1 MVFNVQCLHFAV
13 KFGASTIKGLC
24 LSVIILYYKLFHP
37 KYSFHNS
44 DVKIFRY
51 IYVILIVVIVKSII
65 IIAWVL
71 ARGIIDCKSNNSDKS
86 IRSFKRVRSTSTSY
100 IIIHKSIRNYN
111 TSSIEFVIKISFWK

>member
-1 MVFNVQCLHFAV
+1 M
-13 KFGASTIKGLC
+13 
-24 LSVIILYYKLFHP
+24 
-37 KYSFHNS
+37 
-44 DVKIFRY
+44 
-51 IYVILIVVIVKSII
+51 IVKSII

-71 ARGIIDCKSNNSDKS
+71 ARGIINCKSNNSDKS